1 MRLEST
7 SVHLA
12 LAVVILA
19 GSVASQQPTFAN
31 GHHEDPRV
39 GYRIRVPD
47 KWTMVPVDIDE
58 KWIVGKYL
66 CNRDYNSKL
75 DGMQYKPEL
84 RVIHFSADKAKVQE
98 KQETH
103 GDTTYISKN
112 TTFRNYKDWFG
123 EYIKTTG
130 LGFFIE
136 TETTEELGGMSVTK
150 LEIMTNRTG
159 EKVLKYVTWIF
170 ERKDDGSTVAV
181 EFSQLHDWVKNV
193 QTDFDRS
200 LKSFRFIEVTAAS
213 AGAADTE
220 LENPMWTRFRSKWRE
235 MPKLERW
242 KIRQSM
248 EAKRRAMIL
257 AAIPEGWKTQDA
269 RSKRFVALT
278 HADPKYTAL
287 VLDTADATWDW
298 LDKRFGDISDEYVM
312 AGVIRICKDYDEAQ
326 AYQGKS
332 ADGDS
337 FSDDNREIVDFKDR
351 DSGSGGG
358 GQTNLITGLTNSYF
372 YDKDTYAYAYTPRW
386 LMSGL
391 SSYLATAD
399 LEARKLNFKSD
410 TWERVLLRE
419 AERENSLRTFNELI
433 STPADDWPK
442 DRAAYWRYRAQLS
455 AMVRFLESREADRIR
470 PLKGFVG
477 NYVRASIKAGEEWVK
492 TRPTSTQARSEEEE
506 EAQAKDQSKE
516 GRERRKFILDVV
528 NKDAANFSQKDWLMI
543 EAVWK
548 KWLTK

>member
-1 MRLEST
+1 MRLE
-7 SVHLA
+7 VPLFRLA
-12 LAVVILA
+12 LVLTTLL
-19 GSVASQQPTFAN
+19 GSVAAQQPSFAN

-75 DGMQYKPEL
+75 DGRPYKPEL
-84 RVIHFSADKAKVQE
+84 RVVHFSADKAKVQE
-98 KQETH
+98 KTETH

-136 TETTEELGGMSVTK
+136 SETTEDLGGIPVTK
-150 LEIMTNRTG
+150 LEIMTNQTG
-159 EKVLKYVTWIF
+159 EKVYKYFTWIY
-170 ERKDDGSTVAV
+170 ERKEDGSTVAV

-193 QTDFDRS
+193 QPEFERS
-200 LKSFRFIEVTAAS
+200 LKSFRFIDVVAGN
-213 AGAADTE
+213 GAADTE

-242 KIRQSM
+242 KVRQSM
-248 EAKRRAMIL
+248 ETKRRELIL
-257 AAIPEGWKTQDA
+257 KSIPEGWTTQDS

-278 HADPKYTAL
+278 HADKKYTTL
-287 VLDTADATWDW
+287 VLEMAEATWEW
-298 LDKRFGDISDEYVM
+298 LDKRFADVSDEYVM
-312 AGVIRICKDYDEAQ
+312 AGVIRICQNADEAQ
-326 AYQGKS
+326 SYQGKS
-332 ADGDS
+332 ADGAS
-337 FSDDNREIVDFKDR
+337 FSADNREIVDYKDR
-351 DSGSGGG
+351 DAGSSGGG
-358 GQTNLITGLTNSYF
+358 QRNLVSGLTNGYF
-372 YDKDTYAYAYTPRW
+372 YDKDTYAYSYTPNW
-386 LMSGL
+386 LVSGL
-391 SSYLATAD
+391 SSYLASAD
-399 LEARKLNFKSD
+399 LEGRKLNFKTD

-433 STPADDWPK
+433 STAADDWPK
-442 DRAAYWRYRAQLS
+442 ERAAYWRYQAQLS
-455 AMVRFLESREADRIR
+455 ALIRFLESREAERIK
-470 PLKGFVG
+470 PLKGFVP

-492 TRPTSTQARSEEEE
+492 TRPSRTQAGTEEEE
-506 EAQAKDQSKE
+506 EARAKDRSKE
-516 GRERRKFILDVV
+516 GREQRKFVIDAV
-528 NKDAANFSQKDWLMI
+528 NKEAADFSQKDWAMI

-548 KWLTK
+548 KWLQR